1 MHILFYLSMSSVFLV
16 EDPERNVWTNGLWSA
31 TKTDEKVANTNK
43 VPFVLLSALFISLPK
58 DAKKIVWHLFLILLE
73 YQYLYLVFY
82 VIRCQLKN
90 FCMNEIFL

>member
-58 DAKKIVWHLFLILLE
+58 DAKKIVWHLFFNSFRISISISGILCN
-73 YQYLYLVFY
+73 LVP
-82 VIRCQLKN
+82 IKKLLH
-90 FCMNEIFL
+90 E